1 MPLSDPNALEVVR
14 ATALHDVWKLEDDVR
29 KPGRFFVN
37 QFVGAY
43 CPTADDTEL
52 VADVQ
57 Q

>member
-1 MPLSDPNALEVVR
+1 
-14 ATALHDVWKLEDDVR
+14 VWKLEDDVR

-43 CPTADDTEL
+43 CPTADDSEL
-52 VADVQ
+52 VAEEQ

>member
-1 MPLSDPNALEVVR
+1 LEVLH

-43 CPTADDTEL
+43 CPTADDSDLLAEE
-52 VADVQ
+52 Q